1 MHKHVGIHKKKS
13 VTNCFLNRLPP
24 KRQENMDEKK
34 LQKIGGVCAILEG
47 FIYIVAF
54 LIYGAILVYPDTNAS
69 VSERLDFL
77 TENHLIFSLLTF
89 TSYILFGILLV
100 VLVVAIYHRLKTHSP
115 IRSQII
121 SAFGII
127 WAGLVI
133 ASGMIANIS
142 LNTVIEMGSKAP
154 ENAMLV
160 FSTTNIITEGLGGGN
175 EIVGGIWVLL
185 LSLTAIKGHLFSKP
199 LNFLGILVGVAG
211 ILTIY
216 PLDLFTEIFGIGQIV
231 WFLWIGIFMIRKP
244 LIGNTN

>member
-1 MHKHVGIHKKKS
+1 M
-13 VTNCFLNRLPP
+13 N
-24 KRQENMDEKK
+24 EKK
-34 LQKIGGVCAILEG
+34 LQKIGGACATLEG
-47 FIYIVAF
+47 LIYIIAF
-54 LIYGAILVYPDTNAS
+54 IFYGAILVYPDANAS
-69 VSERLDFL
+69 VNERLDFL
-77 TENHLIFSLLTF
+77 AENHLIFLLLTF

-100 VLVVAIYHRLKTHSP
+100 VLVVAIHHRLKTYSP

-133 ASGMIANIS
+133 ASGMIDNIS
-142 LNTVIEMGSKAP
+142 LNAVIEMGSKEP

-160 FSTTNIITEGLGGGN
+160 FSATNIITEGLGGGN

-185 LSLTAIKGHLFSKP
+185 LSLTALKGHLFSKP

-216 PLDLFTEIFGIGQIV
+216 PLEIFTEIFGITQIA

-244 LIGNTN
+244 SIGSTN